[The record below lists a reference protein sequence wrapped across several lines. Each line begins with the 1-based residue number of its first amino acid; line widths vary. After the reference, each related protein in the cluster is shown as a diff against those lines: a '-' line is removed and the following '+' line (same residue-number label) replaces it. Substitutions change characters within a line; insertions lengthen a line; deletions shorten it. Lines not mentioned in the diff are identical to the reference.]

1 MRAISTKIPEVKIL
15 HLEHFDD
22 DRGTF
27 VRHWDKALWEANGIG
42 PFVQDNVSVSAPGV
56 LRGLHFQYG
65 TPQGKLLSVMAGTIF
80 DVAVDIRPG
89 SASFGEWVGVR
100 LSAGDHQ
107 QIWVP
112 PGFAHGFCVIEGPAT
127 IHYRCTSAYEPEA
140 QGGVRWDDPD
150 LNISWPVTAPV
161 LSERDAVLPL
171 LSALR
176 SA

>member
-1 MRAISTKIPEVKIL
+1 MCIRDS
-15 HLEHFDD
+15 
-22 DRGTF
+22 
-27 VRHWDKALWEANGIG
+27 
-42 PFVQDNVSVSAPGV
+42 NVSVSAPGV